1 MSLLIGIGAFLLA
14 LTVLIAFHELGHY
27 WVARVCGVRVLCFS
41 VGFGRPLWTYQSKRT
56 GTRWVL
62 ARWPLGGYVKML
74 DRREPGAA
82 KIPEAM
88 LAQEFTGK
96 PLYQRTLII
105 AAGPVFNFI
114 LAFLLY
120 AMVFWTGETGLRPII
135 GHVQQESPAA
145 QAGLQVGDEILE
157 ISGKVIQSWPN
168 MVVPLLDSGM
178 NSETIEL
185 QVRTREGFIRERQ
198 LELPPNI
205 MSHENIVG
213 ILGFEPMRATST
225 PVIGV
230 VQDNAPAAIAG
241 LQVGDRVLRLEDQ
254 TIESWRGLVEA
265 VHVRAGQQVELELER
280 EGQRLEVDVRLGYSG
295 DSGATVGYLGVSP
308 YFDEVLHEELRVV
321 VHHPLGR
328 SLVLGVE
335 RTWEF
340 GVLTLQLLGHLLI
353 GEASVRNVSGPVGI
367 ASFAV
372 NSAMAGLSAFLSM
385 MALLSLSLGILNLL
399 PIPILDGGHL
409 VWCAVE
415 AVTGRP
421 ISEALEA
428 VGQRVG
434 FAMLCALMLLALY
447 NDFVRLFG

>member
-241 LQVGDRVLRLEDQ
+241 LQVGDRVMRLEDQ

-265 VHVRAGQQVELELER
+265 VHARAVQQVELELER

-328 SLVLGVE
+328 SVVLGVE

-415 AVTGRP
+415 AITGRP

-428 VGQRVG
+428 VGKRVG